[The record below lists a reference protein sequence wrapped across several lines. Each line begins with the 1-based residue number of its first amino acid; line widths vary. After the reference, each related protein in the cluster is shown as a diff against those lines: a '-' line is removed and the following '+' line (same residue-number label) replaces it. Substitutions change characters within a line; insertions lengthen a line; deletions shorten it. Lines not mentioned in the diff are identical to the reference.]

1 MRTILGHHAPELPQ
15 FGAIDFHR
23 GLAMSKHPCGMLM
36 TAAFGFLILP
46 RCAQADTLNAADTAW
61 ILTASGL
68 VLFMTI
74 PGLALFYGGLVRS
87 KNVLSVLMQCFAI
100 TSLVSVL
107 WLLGGYSLALS
118 DGGVWQSWIGSLRQ
132 AGLLAMNADSIKD
145 NLPETV
151 FSMYHLTFAIFAPA
165 LIVGGVAERM
175 RFSALLWFVAGWL
188 LLVYVPIC
196 HWVWGGGWL
205 AQRGVMD
212 FAGGL
217 VVHASGG
224 IAALVAALLLGQR
237 RGFPRMPMP
246 PHNLTM
252 TATGAGIL
260 WVGWHGFSAGSA
272 LMANGAAG
280 IAMLSTHMSAAAG
293 SLAWMSIEWWRFG
306 KPSGLGLITGMVAG
320 LGMIA
325 PCAGF
330 VAPMSGLII
339 GSIAGSLCFFI
350 LHWTKRRFAVDDS
363 LDVFAI
369 HGVGGIVGSL
379 LTALLATETLGGT
392 GTIAEHGMLGQLA
405 VQALAVTTTLS
416 WSGGISYGLLK
427 LLDFTLGLR
436 VTSAD
441 ETEGL
446 DISQHNEQGYNF

>member
-1 MRTILGHHAPELPQ
+1 MPK
-15 FGAIDFHR
+15 HR
-23 GLAMSKHPCGMLM
+23 LIIALVSSLGLAAWPQL
-36 TAAFGFLILP
+36 AA
-46 RCAQADTLNAADTAW
+46 ADQLNAADTAW

-68 VLFMTI
+68 VLFMTV
-74 PGLALFYGGLVRS
+74 PGLALFYGGLVRT

-118 DGGVWQSWIGSLRQ
+118 DGGNWQQLLGGFSKLSL
-132 AGLLAMNADSIKD
+132 LSLNADSVKD

-151 FSMYHLTFAIFAPA
+151 FCMYHLTFAIFAPA

-175 RFSALLWFVAGWL
+175 KFSALLWFVACWEL
-188 LLVYVPIC
+188 LIYVPVC
-196 HWVWGGGWL
+196 HWLWGGGWL
-205 AQRGVMD
+205 AQLGVMD
-212 FAGGL
+212 FAGGI
-217 VVHASGG
+217 VVHVSGG
-224 IAALVAALLLGQR
+224 AAALVAAMMLGPR
-237 RGFPRMPMP
+237 RGFPRVPMP

-280 IAMLSTHMSAAAG
+280 VAMLSTHMSAAAG
-293 SLAWMSIEWWRFG
+293 SLAWMTLEWFRFG

-325 PCAGF
+325 PSAGF
-330 VAPMSGLII
+330 VAPLGGLAI
-339 GSIAGSLCFFI
+339 GMVAGSLCFFS
-350 LHWTKRRFAVDDS
+350 LHWIKCRFAIDDT

-369 HGVGGIVGSL
+369 HGVGGMVGSL
-379 LTALLATETLGGT
+379 LTALFASEALGGI
-392 GTIAEHGMLGQLA
+392 GTIAENGISGQIIAQGIGVVAVLA
-405 VQALAVTTTLS
+405 
-416 WSGGISYGLLK
+416 WSGGLSFAILK
-427 LLDFTLGLR
+427 LLDKTLGLR
-436 VTSAD
+436 VSISD

-446 DISQHNEQGYNF
+446 DITLHNEQGYNL

>member
-1 MRTILGHHAPELPQ
+1 MPKRRIKTTTIAACFMSAVWPGFA
-15 FGAIDFHR
+15 GAD
-23 GLAMSKHPCGMLM
+23 
-36 TAAFGFLILP
+36 
-46 RCAQADTLNAADTAW
+46 QLNAADTAW

-68 VLFMTI
+68 VLFMTV
-74 PGLALFYGGLVRS
+74 PGLALFYGGLVRT

-118 DGGVWQSWIGSLRQ
+118 DGGGWQQLLGGFSAFSL
-132 AGLLAMNADSIKD
+132 LNMNADSIRD

-151 FSMYHLTFAIFAPA
+151 FCMYHLTFAIFAPA

-175 RFSALLWFVAGWL
+175 KFSALLWFAACWEL
-188 LLVYVPIC
+188 LIYVPVC
-196 HWVWGGGWL
+196 HWLWGGGWL
-205 AQRGVMD
+205 AQLGVMD
-212 FAGGL
+212 FAGGI
-217 VVHASGG
+217 VVHVSGG
-224 IAALVAALLLGQR
+224 VAALVAAMMLGPR
-237 RGFPRMPMP
+237 RGFPRVPMP

-293 SLAWMSIEWWRFG
+293 SLAWMTLEWLRFG

-325 PCAGF
+325 PSAGF
-330 VAPMSGLII
+330 VSPLGGLFI
-339 GSIAGSLCFFI
+339 GLTAGGLCFFS
-350 LHWTKRRFAVDDS
+350 LHWIKRRFGIDDT

-369 HGVGGIVGSL
+369 HGVGGMVGSL
-379 LTALLATETLGGT
+379 LTALFASEALGGIGTLAENGIGGQFIAQGT
-392 GTIAEHGMLGQLA
+392 GVLA
-405 VQALAVTTTLS
+405 VLV
-416 WSGGISYGLLK
+416 WSGGLSFAILK
-427 LLDFTLGLR
+427 VLDKTLGLR
-436 VTSAD
+436 VGIGD

-446 DISQHNEQGYNF
+446 DISQHNEQGYNL

>member
-1 MRTILGHHAPELPQ
+1 MLRHSS
-15 FGAIDFHR
+15 HR
-23 GLAMSKHPCGMLM
+23 LLLA
-36 TAAFGFLILP
+36 AAYFFCWPALA
-46 RCAQADTLNAADTAW
+46 CADELNAADTAW

-68 VLFMTI
+68 VLFMTV
-74 PGLALFYGGLVRS
+74 PGLALFYGGLVRT

-100 TSLVSVL
+100 TSLVSIL
-107 WLLGGYSLALS
+107 WLIGGYSLALS
-118 DGGVWQSWIGSLRQ
+118 DGGAWQKMVGGLSRLSLVSV
-132 AGLLAMNADSIKD
+132 NAESIKS

-151 FSMYHLTFAIFAPA
+151 FCMYHLTFAIFAPA

-175 RFSALLWFVAGWL
+175 KFSALLWFVGFWEIL
-188 LLVYVPIC
+188 IYVPIC
-196 HWVWGGGWL
+196 HWIWGGGWL
-205 AQRGVMD
+205 SQLGVMD
-212 FAGGL
+212 FAGGI
-217 VVHASGG
+217 VVHVSGG
-224 IAALVAALLLGQR
+224 VAALIGAMMVGAR
-237 RGFPRMPMP
+237 RGFPRLPMP

-293 SLAWMSIEWWRFG
+293 SLAWMTIEWLRFG

-325 PCAGF
+325 PSAGYISPLGGVLTGS
-330 VAPMSGLII
+330 VAGC
-339 GSIAGSLCFFI
+339 LCFFT
-350 LHWTKRRFAVDDS
+350 LHWIKRRTAIDDT

-379 LTALLATETLGGT
+379 LTAVLAAERFGGI
-392 GTIAEHGMLGQLA
+392 GTIADDGMTGQLT
-405 VQALAVTTTLS
+405 VQAIAVLS
-416 WSGGISYGLLK
+416 VLIWSGGISYLILK
-427 LLDFTLGLR
+427 ILDKTLGLR
-436 VTSAD
+436 VSGND

-446 DISQHNEQGYNF
+446 DISLHNEHGYNF

>member
-1 MRTILGHHAPELPQ
+1 MPIFHFLPNLLAVLTLL
-15 FGAIDFHR
+15 FWP
-23 GLAMSKHPCGMLM
+23 GLVSAEP
-36 TAAFGFLILP
+36 
-46 RCAQADTLNAADTAW
+46 LNAADTAW

-68 VLFMTI
+68 VLFMTV

-87 KNVLSVLMQCFAI
+87 KNVLSILMQCFAI

-118 DGGVWQSWIGSLRQ
+118 DGGNLQALIGGLSKLSL
-132 AGLLAMNADSIKD
+132 LSLNADSVKD

-151 FSMYHLTFAIFAPA
+151 FCMYHLTFAIFAPA
-165 LIVGGVAERM
+165 LIVGGVAERIK
-175 RFSALLWFVAGWL
+175 FSALLWFVAGWEL
-188 LLVYVPIC
+188 LIYIPVC
-196 HWVWGGGWL
+196 HWIWGGGWL
-205 AQRGVMD
+205 AELGVMD

-217 VVHASGG
+217 VVHVSGG
-224 IAALVAALLLGQR
+224 IAALIGAMMIGSR
-237 RGFPRMPMP
+237 RGYPRMPMP

-293 SLAWMSIEWWRFG
+293 SLAWMTIEWLRFG

-325 PCAGF
+325 PSAGF
-330 VAPMSGLII
+330 VAPLGGLVI
-339 GSIAGSLCFFI
+339 GIIAGCSCFFT
-350 LHWTKRRFAVDDS
+350 LHWMKRHLAIDDT

-379 LTALLATETLGGT
+379 LTAVLASESLGGI
-392 GTIAEHGMLGQLA
+392 GTIAEHGMLGQLSI
-405 VQALAVTTTLS
+405 QALAVVSILA
-416 WSGGISYGLLK
+416 WSGGISYVLLK
-427 LLDFTLGLR
+427 LLDKSLGLR
-436 VTSAD
+436 VNQHD

-446 DISQHNEQGYNF
+446 DISQHNEQGYNL

>member
-1 MRTILGHHAPELPQ
+1 MTRRTV
-15 FGAIDFHR
+15 
-23 GLAMSKHPCGMLM
+23 
-36 TAAFGFLILP
+36 AAFTTTIGLLLWPHLAGAEEI
-46 RCAQADTLNAADTAW
+46 NAADTAW

-68 VLFMTI
+68 VLFMTV
-74 PGLALFYGGLVRS
+74 PGLALFYGGLVRT

-118 DGGVWQSWIGSLRQ
+118 DGGSMQAILGGLSKLSL
-132 AGLLAMNADSIKD
+132 LSLNADSIKD

-151 FSMYHLTFAIFAPA
+151 YCMYHLTFAIFAPA

-175 RFSALLWFVAGWL
+175 KFSSLLWFVAFWE

-196 HWVWGGGWL
+196 HWMWGDGWL
-205 AQRGVMD
+205 ARMGAMD
-212 FAGGL
+212 FAGGI
-217 VVHASGG
+217 VVHVSGG
-224 IAALVAALLLGQR
+224 VATLICAIMVGTR
-237 RGFPRMPMP
+237 RGFPRVPMP

-293 SLAWMSIEWWRFG
+293 SLAWMTLEWIRFG

-325 PCAGF
+325 PSAGF
-330 VAPMSGLII
+330 VAPLGGLVIGLFA
-339 GSIAGSLCFFI
+339 GSICFFA
-350 LHWTKRRFAVDDS
+350 LHWIKQRFNIDDT

-379 LTALLATETLGGT
+379 LTAVFSLEQLGGI
-392 GTIAEHGMLGQLA
+392 GTIADNGFAGQIV
-405 VQALAVTTTLS
+405 VQALAVMAAVT
-416 WSGGISYGLLK
+416 WSGAISFILLK
-427 LLDFTLGLR
+427 ILDSTIGLR
-436 VTSAD
+436 VNSND

-446 DISQHNEQGYNF
+446 DITLHNEHGYNF

>member
-1 MRTILGHHAPELPQ
+1 MPKYPIRRLLVNIGHLLCWPV
-15 FGAIDFHR
+15 
-23 GLAMSKHPCGMLM
+23 LAN
-36 TAAFGFLILP
+36 
-46 RCAQADTLNAADTAW
+46 ADELNAADTAW

-68 VLFMTI
+68 VLFMTV
-74 PGLALFYGGLVRS
+74 PGLALFYGGLVRT

-100 TSLVSVL
+100 TSLVSIL

-118 DGGVWQSWIGSLRQ
+118 DGGSWQNLLGGFSRLSLTS
-132 AGLLAMNADSIKD
+132 LNADSVKD

-151 FSMYHLTFAIFAPA
+151 FCMYHLTFAIFAPA
-165 LIVGGVAERM
+165 LIVGGVAERIK
-175 RFSALLWFVAGWL
+175 FSALLWFVALWE
-188 LLVYVPIC
+188 LLVYVPVC

-205 AQRGVMD
+205 SQLGVMD
-212 FAGGL
+212 FAGGI
-217 VVHASGG
+217 VVHVSGG
-224 IAALVAALLLGQR
+224 IAALIGAIMVGAR
-237 RGFPRMPMP
+237 RGFPRLPMP

-293 SLAWMSIEWWRFG
+293 SLAWMTIEWLRFG
-306 KPSGLGLITGMVAG
+306 KPSGLGLITGMIAG

-325 PCAGF
+325 PSAGF
-330 VAPMSGLII
+330 VAPLGGLFI
-339 GSIAGSLCFFI
+339 GLTAGSLCFFT
-350 LHWTKRRFAVDDS
+350 LHWIKRRFAIDDT

-379 LTALLATETLGGT
+379 LTAMLAASEFGGI
-392 GTIAEHGMLGQLA
+392 GTVADNGMIGQLA
-405 VQALAVTTTLS
+405 VQAVAVLS
-416 WSGGISYGLLK
+416 VLIWSGGISYLILK
-427 LLDFTLGLR
+427 LLDKTLGIR
-436 VTSAD
+436 VSGSD

-446 DISQHNEQGYNF
+446 DISLHNEQGYNL

>member
-1 MRTILGHHAPELPQ
+1 
-15 FGAIDFHR
+15 
-23 GLAMSKHPCGMLM
+23 MSNNRVIM
-36 TAAFGFLILP
+36 TAATCIGFLLWP
-46 RCAQADTLNAADTAW
+46 HSAWADEINSADTAW

-68 VLFMTI
+68 VLFMTV
-74 PGLALFYGGLVRS
+74 PGLALFYGGLVRT

-118 DGGVWQSWIGSLRQ
+118 DGGSWQALLGGFSKLSLTS
-132 AGLLAMNADSIKD
+132 LDADSIKD

-151 FSMYHLTFAIFAPA
+151 FCMYHLTFAIFAPA

-175 RFSALLWFVAGWL
+175 KFSALLWFVAFWEML
-188 LLVYVPIC
+188 IYVPIC
-196 HWVWGGGWL
+196 HWMWGGGWL
-205 AQRGVMD
+205 SQLGVMD
-212 FAGGL
+212 FAGGI
-217 VVHASGG
+217 VVHVSGG
-224 IAALVAALLLGQR
+224 VAALIGAIMVGSR
-237 RGFPRMPMP
+237 RGFPRVPMP

-293 SLAWMSIEWWRFG
+293 SLAWMTLEWMRFG

-325 PCAGF
+325 PSAGF
-330 VAPMSGLII
+330 VSPLGGLAI
-339 GSIAGSLCFFI
+339 GLAAGSLCFFT
-350 LHWTKRRFAVDDS
+350 LHWVKRRFAIDDT

-369 HGVGGIVGSL
+369 HGVGGMVGSL
-379 LTALLATETLGGT
+379 LTAIFATEQLGGI
-392 GTIAEHGMLGQLA
+392 GTIADNGFVGQLTAQIIA
-405 VQALAVTTTLS
+405 VLTVAI
-416 WSGGISYGLLK
+416 WSGGISFLILK
-427 LLDFTLGLR
+427 VLDIALGLR
-436 VTSAD
+436 VSASD

-446 DISQHNEQGYNF
+446 DITLHNEQGYNL

>member
-1 MRTILGHHAPELPQ
+1 MQAKHIWIPPLVL
-15 FGAIDFHR
+15 INLLFHSSP
-23 GLAMSKHPCGMLM
+23 A
-36 TAAFGFLILP
+36 
-46 RCAQADTLNAADTAW
+46 CADALNAADTAW

-68 VLFMTI
+68 VLFMTV
-74 PGLALFYGGLVRS
+74 PGLALFYGGLVRT

-107 WLLGGYSLALS
+107 WLIGGYSLALS
-118 DGGVWQSWIGSLRQ
+118 DGGSWQSWIGGLRHM
-132 AGLLAMNADSIKD
+132 GLLSLNADSVKD

-165 LIVGGVAERM
+165 LIVGSVAERM
-175 RFSALLWFVAGWL
+175 KFSALLWFVGFWT
-188 LLVYVPIC
+188 LLVYVPVC

-205 AQRGVMD
+205 AQLGVMD
-212 FAGGL
+212 FAGGI

-224 IAALVAALLLGQR
+224 TAALIAAIMLGKR
-237 RGFPRMPMP
+237 RGFPRQPMP

-293 SLAWMSIEWWRFG
+293 SLTWMGIEWWRFG

-325 PCAGF
+325 PGAGF
-330 VAPMSGLII
+330 VMPISGLLI
-339 GSIAGSLCFFI
+339 GMIAGSLCFFT
-350 LHWTKRRFAVDDS
+350 LHWIKRHFDIDDT

-369 HGVGGIVGSL
+369 HGVGGMAGSL
-379 LTALLATETLGGT
+379 LLAPLATEMLGGT
-392 GTIAEHGMLGQLA
+392 GIISDDGWLIQLGI
-405 VQALAVTTTLS
+405 QALAVIIVFI
-416 WSGGISYGLLK
+416 WSGGLSFLGLV
-427 LLDFTLGLR
+427 LLDKTLGIR
-436 VTSAD
+436 VCDGD
-441 ETEGL
+441 EIQGL
-446 DISQHNEQGYNF
+446 DISHHNEQGYNL

>member
-1 MRTILGHHAPELPQ
+1 MPKNRVFIAASSL
-15 FGAIDFHR
+15 
-23 GLAMSKHPCGMLM
+23 MLSIWP
-36 TAAFGFLILP
+36 GF
-46 RCAQADTLNAADTAW
+46 ANADQLNSADTAW

-68 VLFMTI
+68 VLFMTV
-74 PGLALFYGGLVRS
+74 PGLALFYGGLVRT
-87 KNVLSVLMQCFAI
+87 KNVLSVIMQCFAI

-118 DGGVWQSWIGSLRQ
+118 DGGSWHSMLGGFSKFSL
-132 AGLLAMNADSIKD
+132 LDINADSVKD

-151 FSMYHLTFAIFAPA
+151 FCMYHLTFAIFAPA

-175 RFSALLWFVAGWL
+175 RFSSLLWFVGCWVML
-188 LLVYVPIC
+188 IYVPIC

-205 AQRGVMD
+205 SHLGVMD

-217 VVHASGG
+217 VVHVSGG
-224 IAALVAALLLGQR
+224 VAALIAAMLLGPR
-237 RGFPRMPMP
+237 RGFPRIPMP

-293 SLAWMSIEWWRFG
+293 SIAWMTLEWIRFG
-306 KPSGLGLITGMVAG
+306 KPSGLGVITGMVAG

-325 PCAGF
+325 PSAGF
-330 VAPMSGLII
+330 VAPLGGLAI
-339 GSIAGSLCFFI
+339 GTSAGILCFFT
-350 LHWTKRRFAVDDS
+350 LHWIKRRFAIDDT

-369 HGVGGIVGSL
+369 HGVGGITGSL
-379 LTALLATETLGGT
+379 MTGIFAAEALGGI
-392 GTIAEHGMLGQLA
+392 GTVADNGMLGQLS
-405 VQALAVTTTLS
+405 VQAIAILAVLA
-416 WSGGISYGLLK
+416 WSGGISFVILK
-427 LLDFTLGLR
+427 CLDKTLGLR
-436 VTSAD
+436 VNAIE

-446 DISQHNEQGYNF
+446 DITLHNEQGYNL

>member
-1 MRTILGHHAPELPQ
+1 MWCIIWSNLLH
-15 FGAIDFHR
+15 FGAFI
-23 GLAMSKHPCGMLM
+23 GASMKKKLGTVIALASFSLFWPSWAG
-36 TAAFGFLILP
+36 
-46 RCAQADTLNAADTAW
+46 ADELNSADTAW

-68 VLFMTI
+68 VLFMTV
-74 PGLALFYGGLVRS
+74 PGLALFYGGLVRT

-100 TSLVSVL
+100 TALVSVL
-107 WLLGGYSLALS
+107 WLLFGYSLALTE
-118 DGGVWQSWIGSLRQ
+118 GGGWQAVLGGFSSL
-132 AGLLAMNADSIKD
+132 ALTNISADSVRD

-151 FSMYHLTFAIFAPA
+151 FCMYHLTFAIFAPA

-175 RFSALLWFVAGWL
+175 RFSALLWFVALWEL
-188 LLVYVPIC
+188 LIYVPVC
-196 HWVWGGGWL
+196 HWIWGGGWL
-205 AQRGVMD
+205 AQLGVMD
-212 FAGGL
+212 FAGGV
-217 VVHASGG
+217 VVHVSGG
-224 IAALVAALLLGQR
+224 VAALIAAMMLGSR
-237 RGFPRMPMP
+237 HGFPRVPMP

-293 SLAWMSIEWWRFG
+293 SLAWMTIEWLRFG

-325 PCAGF
+325 PSAGF
-330 VAPMSGLII
+330 ISPLGGLAV
-339 GSIAGSLCFFI
+339 GMVAGSLCFFS
-350 LHWTKRRFAVDDS
+350 LHWIKRRFAVDDT

-369 HGVGGIVGSL
+369 HGVGGIVGSM
-379 LTALLATETLGGT
+379 LTAILASEALGG
-392 GTIAEHGMLGQLA
+392 IGMAADNSLLGQLA
-405 VQALAVTTTLS
+405 VQALAVLS
-416 WSGGISYGLLK
+416 VLVWSGGISYVVLHM
-427 LLDFTLGLR
+427 LDRLLGLR
-436 VTSAD
+436 VESHD